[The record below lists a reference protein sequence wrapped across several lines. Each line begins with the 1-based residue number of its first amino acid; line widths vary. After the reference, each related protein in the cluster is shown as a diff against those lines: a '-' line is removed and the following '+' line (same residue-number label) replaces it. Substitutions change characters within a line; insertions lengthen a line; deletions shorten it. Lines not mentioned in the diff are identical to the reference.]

1 MKITTDV
8 LFPLPSTYVSTRC
21 LGGEYASK
29 LRGDHACR
37 NIDENVNATFRSTY
51 VMSRRYINDILY
63 SNYTKFEFLYQE

>member
-21 LGGEYASK
+21 LGGEYAAK

-51 VMSRRYINDILY
+51 VMSSRYIDDNFVFKLY
-63 SNYTKFEFLYQE
+63 